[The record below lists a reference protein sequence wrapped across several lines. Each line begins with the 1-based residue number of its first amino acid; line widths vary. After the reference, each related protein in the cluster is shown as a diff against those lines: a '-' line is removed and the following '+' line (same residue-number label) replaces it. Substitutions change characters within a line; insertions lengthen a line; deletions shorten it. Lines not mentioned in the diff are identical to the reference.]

1 MKAFS
6 FEIGADMALF
16 KKNDA
21 NDIALTSYNF
31 LHKPVLLGI
40 FGAILGLRGYKQFD
54 DIDSV
59 EYYEKLKNFKVAIV
73 PLYRKPLR
81 KVLVTFNNS
90 TGLASE
96 EEGGTM
102 QVTEQVIVEPV
113 KYEVVVP
120 LLESFSDEE
129 KELYN
134 TLEEMVKKQYSK
146 YPIYFGKNE
155 FLAYF
160 ENYIPLELEKFDGQ
174 ETFVASLVRKDDV
187 EIIQSQWSIKE
198 KIPEKITIYE
208 ELPYDFDEYGI
219 YKKDIF
225 VLTENKI
232 RPRSNENFWKKGDE
246 TVYIF

>member
-21 NDIALTSYNF
+21 NDIVLTTYNF
-31 LHKPVLLGI
+31 LHKLVLLGI
-40 FGAILGLRGYKQFD
+40 FGAILGLRGYKLLD
-54 DIDSV
+54 DINSI

-73 PLYRKPLR
+73 PLYKKPLR

-96 EEGGTM
+96 EEGGIM
-102 QVTEQVIVEPV
+102 QVTEQVIVEPL
-113 KYEVVVP
+113 KYKIVVP
-120 LLESFSDEE
+120 FLESFSDEE
-129 KELYN
+129 KKLYN
-134 TLEEMVKKQYSK
+134 TLEAMVRKQYSK

-160 ENYIPLELEKFDGQ
+160 ENYKPLELKELDAQ
-174 ETFVASLVRKDDV
+174 ETLIDSLVRKSDADIV
-187 EIIQSQWSIKE
+187 RDQINIKE
-198 KIPEKITIYE
+198 RISEKVTIYE
-208 ELPYDFDEYGI
+208 ELPYDFDGHGI

-225 VLTENKI
+225 MLTENRVKPKGI
-232 RPRSNENFWKKGDE
+232 ENFWEADGE
-246 TVYIF
+246 VVYIF